1 MLKKTSPPKIV
12 ALAVAS
18 LLLFSGLVAG
28 QRLKSTPPAIGAP
41 ANPNNQSTAF
51 GRLRGGSARN
61 WFLNELEYEHAYPAA
76 PSHPYL
82 RTIARGRAYKAFQD
96 IRSSDLGRGRAGT
109 WRTVGPSTVLSQIDP
124 TIPGAALTKNLSGR
138 VTALA
143 IGRTCTERW
152 CRLWVGTAGGGLW
165 RSDEAMDGREAE
177 WEHVALPEANNT
189 VGSIALDPNDASD
202 DTLLVGTGESNFSY
216 TSGASSGIYRTTD
229 GGRTW
234 RRLQTLITDPSVS
247 PNPIDFTATRG
258 VGRVAIKPG
267 DPNAI
272 YVGTTYAM
280 QGMTAVR
287 GGQTVLTGSPQA
299 RVGLYR
305 SSDGGKTWIL
315 AWVPP
320 VKSPFVSGSG
330 VAPGT
335 SEVMEGV
342 KDIQFDPLDSGTVY
356 VTAFNNAIHRSS
368 PKLDGDGAF
377 RPVFALTGYDG
388 LTALA
393 EFALTMKN
401 GHTRI
406 YAGNGVN
413 DFTKQALFRLDNAN
427 VPAAT
432 LVDPT
437 VLPLTNGPAWQA
449 LTSSDPSQPGVTS
462 FAYCLSQ
469 CEYDQVLAVPKD
481 FPDTLV
487 VGGEVN
493 FWTGGGTIRSIDA
506 GVSFKDLSYDLQSP
520 PEQQH
525 VDVHA
530 IAFHPTNPDIVF
542 VGSDGGVS
550 RTSGRFGDGSNL
562 CEDPSVI
569 GYPPGSVG
577 DNVCRR
583 MMSHLP
589 TAIAFL
595 NEGLQ
600 TIQLFNIAS
609 DPNNPFDRIM
619 GGAQDNGTLLFDK
632 AVNPSTM
639 QWFVSFGI
647 GDGTSANGFHPIN
660 PDIVFASFQSQFF
673 FTNFQRGSGGIA
685 AWAWTSAP
693 IVFSGEP
700 GSGSEL
706 FTGRQFM
713 TIDPVH
719 PDTQFTGYSHI
730 WRTLD
735 NGGNQA
741 FLEANCNS
749 FQVFFLGNFS
759 PKCGD
764 WTPLGLPLN
773 DAVSGFGADRS
784 GGVVVAAQRT
794 TADAGTLW
802 AATNVGRVFVSHNAN
817 NATPA
822 NVTFARVDSTN
833 AAAPE
838 RFVSAIAVDPANP
851 NHAWIAYSGFNAL
864 TPTTPGHVF
873 EVTWDPDMLS
883 SQWTSLDYDLG
894 DLPVNHLVRDA
905 LTGDLYAATDF
916 GVLVLAAGTSRWRE
930 AAEGLPTALTPYL
943 QILSDKRVLLAATH
957 GRGAWALTL
966 P

>member
-1 MLKKTSPPKIV
+1 MNRKQPHTLLA
-12 ALAVAS
+12 ALW
-18 LLLFSGLVAG
+18 SGLILSTLTFAQTTGPSRGALPTLRQHVELG
-28 QRLKSTPPAIGAP
+28 RPNRFLK
-41 ANPNNQSTAF
+41 
-51 GRLRGGSARN
+51 
-61 WFLNELEYEHAYPAA
+61 ELEYEHAYPAG
-76 PSHPYL
+76 PSHPYV
-82 RTIARGRAYKAFQD
+82 RMIARAKAYKTFEA
-96 IRSSDLGRGRAGT
+96 IRSSDMGRGRAGT
-109 WRTVGPSTVLSQIDP
+109 WRTVGPTTVASPIDP
-124 TIPGAALTKNLSGR
+124 TVPGAALSKNLSGR

-143 IGRTCTERW
+143 IGSTCTASR
-152 CRLWVGTAGGGLW
+152 CRLWVGTAGGELW
-165 RSDEAMDGREAE
+165 RSDEAMDGSEAE

-189 VGSIALDPNDASD
+189 VGSIALDSNDASD
-202 DTLLVGTGESNFSY
+202 DTVLVGTGESNFSY

-234 RRLQTLITDPSVS
+234 RRLQTLITDPLVS
-247 PNPIDFTATRG
+247 PSPIDFTATRG

-305 SSDGGKTWIL
+305 SSDGGKNWML

-320 VKSPFVSGSG
+320 VKSPFVSGTG

-342 KDIQFDPLDSGTVY
+342 KDIQFDPLDPGTVY

-368 PKLDGDGAF
+368 PKLDGDAAF

-393 EFALTMKN
+393 EFALTVKN

-413 DFTKQALFRLDNAN
+413 DFNQQVLFRLDNAN

-437 VLPLTNGPAWQA
+437 VLPLTNGAAWQA

-462 FAYCLSQ
+462 FAYCLVQ
-469 CEYDQVLAVPKD
+469 CDYDQEPTVPKG
-481 FPDTLV
+481 FPDTLIV
-487 VGGEVN
+487 AGEVN
-493 FWTGGGTIRSIDA
+493 FWTGGGGTIRSIDA
-506 GVSFKDLSYDLQSP
+506 GVSFTDFSYDLQSP
-520 PEQQH
+520 PGAQH
-525 VDVHA
+525 ADVHA
-530 IAFHPTNPDIVF
+530 IAFHPNNPDIVF

-550 RTSGRFGDGSNL
+550 RTSDTFGDGSNL
-562 CEDPSVI
+562 CEDPFVI

-589 TAIAFL
+589 TTVTFL
-595 NEGLQ
+595 NKGLQ
-600 TIQLFNIAS
+600 AIQFFNVAA
-609 DPNNPFDRIM
+609 DPNNPFERIM
-619 GGAQDNGTLLFDK
+619 AGAQDNGTLLFDK
-632 AVNPSTM
+632 AVNHREK
-639 QWFVSFGI
+639 QWLVDFGI
-647 GDGTSANGFHPIN
+647 GDGTSANGFHPTN
-660 PDIVFASFQSQFF
+660 PDILFASFQNQFF
-673 FTNFQRGSGGIA
+673 FTNFHRGGGGIG
-685 AWAWTSAP
+685 AWVWTSAP
-693 IVFSGEP
+693 IVFSSEP

-706 FTGRQFM
+706 WSGRQFM

-719 PDTQFTGYSHI
+719 PDTQFTGYSHV

-741 FLEANCNS
+741 FLEANCTA

-759 PKCGD
+759 PNCGD
-764 WTPLGLPLN
+764 WTALGQPLN

-784 GGVVVAAQRT
+784 GGIVVAAQRT

-802 AATNVGRVFVSHNAN
+802 AATNVGRVFVSHNAD

-838 RFVSAIAVDPANP
+838 RFVSAIAVDPTNP
-851 NHAWIAYSGFNAL
+851 KHAWIAYSGFNAL

-873 EVTWDPDMLS
+873 EVTWDPQAS
-883 SQWTSLDYDLG
+883 ASQWTSLDYDLG

-905 LTGDLYAATDF
+905 NTGDLYAATDF
-916 GVLVLAAGTSRWRE
+916 GVLVLPARSSHWRE
-930 AAEGLPTALTPYL
+930 AGRGLPTVLTPYL
-943 QILSDKRVLLAATH
+943 QILADKHVLFAGTH
-957 GRGAWALTL
+957 GLGAWYLTL